1 MTIANAWF
9 FMSALGTDLL
19 WLRFYLFAAYVSLF
33 IAGLTNYPPWG
44 TWHRI
49 NGNLWILGGILW
61 PFIVGESPSVNC
73 CPYPLTYTS
82 TSFRLADVLILP
94 AAAGL
99 GYLHDLC
106 SAVLG

>member
-9 FMSALGTDLL
+9 FMAAIGTDLL

-49 NGNLWILGGILW
+49 NGDLWILGGILW
-61 PFIVGESPSVNC
+61 PFIVGESHRPSEEQRQSLFSHENR
-73 CPYPLTYTS
+73 PLEIG
-82 TSFRLADVLILP
+82 RCAHP
-94 AAAGL
+94 A
-99 GYLHDLC
+99 
-106 SAVLG
+106 SV